1 MSGAGQAPKPRPTKK
16 PKIVQFATDANGTIR
31 TVLYS
36 DGRVFLWN
44 WKKRPNEFDKNP
56 FGEGY
61 WAELSYP
68 DLGRE

>member
-1 MSGAGQAPKPRPTKK
+1 MSDRPGKMKSPKA
-16 PKIVQFATDANGTIR
+16 PKIVEVFTDQEGSISG
-31 TVLYS
+31 VLYS

-61 WAELSYP
+61 WAELTYP
-68 DLGRE
+68 DLR